1 MYCEIMFF
9 VYCLP
14 RRSLCVSET
23 LNFHEKDI
31 LKYLCLN
38 FSHVSSCSF
47 HECDSCVCVCVCVC
61 ACARTRVCKQVY
73 MCVCSM
79 FSNENKKQWE
89 RPNVSEQKENGIA
102 AVFAWHM

>member
-1 MYCEIMFF
+1 MFHPVPF
-9 VYCLP
+9 MSVT
-14 RRSLCVSET
+14 R
-23 LNFHEKDI
+23 
-31 LKYLCLN
+31 
-38 FSHVSSCSF
+38 
-47 HECDSCVCVCVCVC
+47 VC

>member
-14 RRSLCVSET
+14 RRSLCVSEA

-38 FSHVSSCSF
+38 YSHVSSCSF
-47 HECDSCVCVCVCVC
+47 YECDSCV
-61 ACARTRVCKQVY
+61 RTRAHVY
-73 MCVCSM
+73 VNKCIRVCSM
-79 FSNENKKQWE
+79 FSDENKKQWE
-89 RPNVSEQKENGIA
+89 WPNVLEQIDICSACATNILVKN
-102 AVFAWHM
+102 